1 MAMEQTMD
9 TIYPESVINPEM
21 ENPDN
26 LVTSVS
32 VGGDQTA
39 LIDQF
44 ESALAMMNAVH
55 GMANIAESLSDTKL
69 AEIGARVYDDYQ
81 IDRKSRKD
89 WEDKNKRMFKLAKLV
104 AERKQW
110 AGRDIHSIKYP
121 LIAGAALQF
130 NSRSLPELIKDG
142 RAVKAKVLG
151 FDPDGLK
158 AARGERVATHMS
170 VQLQEFVP
178 GWEEGMDY
186 LLIYAPIVGS
196 GFKKTYQCEVN
207 DTVMSEFVMAENLVV
222 DYWAPDIEKARR
234 VTEIVQIS
242 QNEIIERM
250 RSGRYIEFD
259 IKDLGSTS
267 PEEDDHIQGEDE
279 DAPQVLL
286 EQHRYLD
293 LDDDGYAEPYI
304 VLIHRDTQKVLR
316 ISARFDIDTVSFDDD
331 GRVVRIPPVHY
342 YTRYLFIPDPE
353 GGFYGMG
360 FGSLLWPLNEAIN
373 AIIDQLL
380 DAGMNANRGGG
391 FLGGDLQLGR
401 NRGQHGNIQVAPGEW
416 VPVKSRGIDIKQ
428 NIVPLPLAEPSM
440 VLFQLLGFLVDA
452 GKELA
457 AQVDILSGQSP
468 GTHVPAQSTL
478 ALIEQGLKVYGAI
491 MKRVHRGLK
500 AEYAKI
506 RRLNW
511 LYLPDEDYRIALD
524 GGEAA
529 GKADYRS
536 GDLDIVPVSDPNAA
550 TDISRMMKSQAL
562 MGMLNMGL
570 NDFAIKRR
578 ALEAMD
584 IENVNELLPPESQQM
599 SPAEE
604 LEMALKQA
612 ELQKIQAD
620 IALVQAKIQTE
631 GGKAQNA
638 GVKAAFDAEKLKMEK
653 ARIMNEAVGKQE
665 EVRIRKAEIMMKGSQ
680 AAEKAAEPAKV
691 GTDVP
696 KPKEE

>member
-1 MAMEQTMD
+1 MAIDQTMD
-9 TIYPESVINPEM
+9 TVYPESTINAPE

-26 LVTSVS
+26 MIEGVPDPQQAQQSL
-32 VGGDQTA
+32 A
-39 LIDQF
+39 DQF
-44 ESALAMMNAVH
+44 EDAMAMMNAMH
-55 GMANIAESLSDTKL
+55 EANNIADMLTETQLE
-69 AEIGARVYDDYQ
+69 EIGTRVYEDYLL
-81 IDRKSRKD
+81 DKKSRED
-89 WEDKNKRMFKLAKLV
+89 WEDKNKRVFKLAKLT

-110 AGRDIHSIKYP
+110 AGQDIHSIKYP

-142 RAVKAKVLG
+142 KAVKSKVLG

-158 AARGERVATHMS
+158 AARGERVAMHMS
-170 VQLQEFVP
+170 IQLQEFVP
-178 GWEEGMDY
+178 GWEEGMDH
-186 LLIYAPIVGS
+186 LLIYMPIVGC
-196 GFKKTYQCEVN
+196 GFKKTYQCDVN
-207 DTVMSEFVMAENLVV
+207 DTVISEFVMAENLVA
-222 DYWAPDIEKARR
+222 DYWTPSVARARR
-234 VTEIVQIS
+234 LTEIMQLS
-242 QNEIIERM
+242 KNEIIERM
-250 RSGRYIEFD
+250 RSGKYTEFD
-259 IKDLGSTS
+259 LDDLGDVN
-267 PEEDDHIQGEDE
+267 PDDEDNIQQEDE
-279 DAPQVLL
+279 DAPHVIL

-293 LDDDGYAEPYI
+293 LDDDGYAEPYV

-316 ISARFDIDTVSFDDD
+316 ISARFDIETVVFDED
-331 GRVVRIPPVHY
+331 GRIVRIPPVQY

-353 GGFYGMG
+353 GSFYGMG

-373 AIIDQLL
+373 AIINQLL
-380 DAGMNANRGGG
+380 DAGMAANRQGG

-401 NRGQHGNIQVAPGEW
+401 VRGQHGNIQVGYGEW
-416 VPVKSRGIDIKQ
+416 VPVKSRGVDIKQ
-428 NIVPLPLAEPSM
+428 NIVPMPAPEPSM

-524 GGEAA
+524 GGEMA
-529 GKADYRS
+529 GKSDYRM

-550 TDISRMMKSQAL
+550 TDISRMMKAQAL

-570 NDFAIKRR
+570 NDYVIKRR
-578 ALEAMD
+578 MLEAMGV
-584 IENVNELLPPESQQM
+584 EGVNEILPPESQKM

-612 ELQKIQAD
+612 ELQKMQAEV
-620 IALVQAKIQTE
+620 ALIEAKIQTE
-631 GGKAQNA
+631 GGKSQNA
-638 GVKAAFDAEKLKMEK
+638 AVKAGFDAEKIKMEK
-653 ARIMNEAVGKQE
+653 ARIMNETVAKAE
-665 EVRIRKAEIMMKGSQ
+665 EMRIRKADVMMKGMQ
-680 AAEKAAEPAKV
+680 AAEKAKEPTKI

-696 KPKEE
+696 KPKD